1 MIPSCNASPGALI
14 ADEQSIVHGSADAA
28 PCCGRYAD
36 TEICRNL
43 SDECRYNMLPTI
55 AEKLGYS
62 TATNGTMWRDAA
74 LVALNEVHMPQCSM
88 SD

>member
-1 MIPSCNASPGALI
+1 MCAQPCC
-14 ADEQSIVHGSADAA
+14 ADNVQ
-28 PCCGRYAD
+28 CCGRYAD

-74 LVALNEVHMPQCSM
+74 LVALNEVRTGPQHIKGSKGRKVK
-88 SD
+88 

>member
-1 MIPSCNASPGALI
+1 VLTLCKWLTLVWRMPNCQLDVLTVAC
-14 ADEQSIVHGSADAA
+14 AD
-28 PCCGRYAD
+28 GRYAD

-62 TATNGTMWRDAA
+62 IATNGTMWRDAA
-74 LVALNEVHMPQCSM
+74 LVALNEVSAE
-88 SD
+88 S